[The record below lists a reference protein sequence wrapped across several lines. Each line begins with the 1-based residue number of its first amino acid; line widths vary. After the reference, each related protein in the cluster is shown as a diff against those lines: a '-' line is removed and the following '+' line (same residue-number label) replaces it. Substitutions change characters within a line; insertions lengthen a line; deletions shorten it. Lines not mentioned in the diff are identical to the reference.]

1 MRPSW
6 RCPSQPFCWSLL
18 IYLLH
23 VISGLCDICG
33 QQLTDPGVEVSVPLR
48 CTEETPTFK
57 QNELRQWLWLIPP
70 PPLTDTVQSSR
81 LSHWSY
87 FPPRWSARRIWRDF
101 GQVVN
106 RYSRSEAMVITD
118 SVVAWYSSS
127 SINSSWDHASPWKS
141 WWSRS
146 CCRGGALGSSWLTT
160 SRLILGA
167 CFRRSLLR
175 ICDLIVS
182 NLSTLLCSLQTQAE
196 HSWEPASSSSRDN
209 PESVGV
215 SLAEG
220 SSRLGSS
227 LPDWPRETSTV
238 KHSKKLYF
246 GIMKRKHQRMQLF
259 FLSPFLSLYRLS
271 ALYSSD
277 ARRSLLYPTNVR
289 NQRI

>member
-1 MRPSW
+1 
-6 RCPSQPFCWSLL
+6 
-18 IYLLH
+18 
-23 VISGLCDICG
+23 
-33 QQLTDPGVEVSVPLR
+33 
-48 CTEETPTFK
+48 
-57 QNELRQWLWLIPP
+57 
-70 PPLTDTVQSSR
+70 
-81 LSHWSY
+81 
-87 FPPRWSARRIWRDF
+87 
-101 GQVVN
+101 
-106 RYSRSEAMVITD
+106 MVITD

-146 CCRGGALGSSWLTT
+146 CCRGGAFGSSWLTT

-238 KHSKKLYF
+238 KHNKKLYL
-246 GIMKRKHQRMQLF
+246 GIMMRKHQIMQLF
-259 FLSPFLSLYRLS
+259 FFPPSCLFTGYARYIPPMCVAPCFIPQMAGISASNPTRSPPEVAVVVAEGFSLNFQEKTKQNQKKVPAFLVRILLIESYVTCLPN
-271 ALYSSD
+271 ALF
-277 ARRSLLYPTNVR
+277 AHM
-289 NQRI
+289 